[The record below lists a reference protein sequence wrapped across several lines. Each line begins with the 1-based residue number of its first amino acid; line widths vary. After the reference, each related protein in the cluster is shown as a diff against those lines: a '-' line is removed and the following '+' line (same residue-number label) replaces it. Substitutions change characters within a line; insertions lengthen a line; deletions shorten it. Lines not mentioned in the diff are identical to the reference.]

1 MERPSLLERLR
12 AFNRWTKGWAGSVA
26 VAVGVWIVLRSYLIE
41 AVRIPS
47 ASMENTPL
55 VGDFLFVNKAI
66 YGGGVEIPPPRVRRC
81 PVPGGPAPQR
91 AGIVVVPP
99 VVGPTAHL

>member
-26 VAVGVWIVLRSYLIE
+26 VAVGIWIVLRPYLIE
-41 AVRIPS
+41 AFRIPS
-47 ASMENTPL
+47 ASMENTLL

-66 YGGGVEIPPPRVRRC
+66 YGGQLQIPLTGVRWFR
-81 PVPGGPAPQR
+81 VPGYAEPHHDGS
-91 AGIVVVPP
+91 
-99 VVGPTAHL
+99 VGFRSAQDSTPN